1 MSKTILNVAQ
11 YPILQEIERILE
23 SYPHHP
29 YQQAFAHPDLQ
40 QQLVAW
46 VLNRVPNVFI
56 VTEETEEA
64 IVHPTYAPHCS
75 DQKSCLEFVIRE
87 GIQEVLAQNQKE
99 IEHDIP
105 QEELPG
111 QAASHWFG

>member
-1 MSKTILNVAQ
+1 MSKTIFNVAQ
-11 YPILQEIERILE
+11 YPIFQEIERILE

-56 VTEETEEA
+56 VTEGTEEA
-64 IVHPTYAPHCS
+64 SVHLTYAPHS
-75 DQKSCLEFVIRE
+75 NQQSCLEHVIRE
-87 GIQEVLAQNQKE
+87 GIQEVLAQNQE
-99 IEHDIP
+99 ELEHDIP
-105 QEELPG
+105 QEELSG